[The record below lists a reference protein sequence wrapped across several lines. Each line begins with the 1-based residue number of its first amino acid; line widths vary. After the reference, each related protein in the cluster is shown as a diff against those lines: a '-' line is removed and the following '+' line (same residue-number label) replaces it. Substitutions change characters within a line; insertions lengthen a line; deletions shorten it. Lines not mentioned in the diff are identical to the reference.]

1 MLILKESEKDFIYS
15 LIFEEHEKFSEI
27 ISSNLLNFERMQTI
41 INFNRLEHLFLDKF
55 NSTFKKNNLPIN
67 FIEQIEKNYIKKA
80 VPTLKIIEKIFLLS
94 NKLQESNLEHVFLK
108 GISLYDEKKNY
119 LRPMRD
125 IDILINSKDASHV
138 VDLAKSLNFEF
149 KNETIKELDSF
160 IDNSSFY
167 DLPLMT
173 DDNGVFLE
181 IHFRITTDNEKC
193 LLKENIFKTKRLIEM
208 HGNNLYVPSPSG
220 LFTHLVYHASKK
232 GNFNVGPTVLVDL
245 LQLIDKV
252 DKNEVLE
259 ISELLEL
266 RKITEL
272 FFELIESFKCKN
284 SILSKDAEKLK
295 EVLIFPLLNSKITEI
310 LTQISFLKMLSKSKD
325 RIFVSKTHLQREFNI
340 NKSLPINF
348 YYFKRWTIQI
358 NKYFP
363 TLLFITKNII
373 SVYKRN
379 KTVKDLLK
387 N

>member
-160 IDNSSFY
+160 INNSSFY

-284 SILSKDAEKLK
+284 LILSKDAEKLK
-295 EVLIFPLLNSKITEI
+295 EVLIFPSLNSKITEI

-348 YYFKRWTIQI
+348 YYFKRWIIQI

>member
-284 SILSKDAEKLK
+284 LILSKDAEKLK
-295 EVLIFPLLNSKITEI
+295 EVLIFPSLNSKITEI

-348 YYFKRWTIQI
+348 YYFKRWIIQI